1 MAAVTETSICNI
13 ALIKIGAERISNL
26 TQDKKEAKL
35 CNRLYAPSRD
45 MLLRLHP
52 WNFAIERAEL
62 AQLDDVPIADYSYQY
77 QLPTNP
83 ECLRILEVTE
93 SLSKW
98 VVEGDYL
105 LIDDGAVEI
114 RYIKRV
120 IDPTKF
126 DTGFV
131 ELLADKL
138 ASDLAIPITH
148 NLRLAGLMKAE
159 YRSSLIRI
167 RGMDYM
173 EEEKESD
180 EPDLWTD

>member
-1 MAAVTETSICNI
+1 MAATTETSICNI
-13 ALIKIGAERISNL
+13 ALIKIGADRILNL

-35 CNRLYAPSRD
+35 CNRLYVPSRD

-52 WNFAIERAEL
+52 WNFATERAEL
-62 AQLDDVPIADYSYQY
+62 AQLDDAPIADYSYQY
-77 QLPTNP
+77 QLPTTP
-83 ECLRILEVTE
+83 KCLRILEVTE

-105 LIDDGAVEI
+105 LINDSAVEI

-120 IDPTKF
+120 VDPAKF

-148 NLRLAGLMKAE
+148 NLQLAGLMKAE
-159 YRSSLIRI
+159 YRSSLIRA
-167 RGMDYM
+167 RGADYM

-180 EPDLWTD
+180 EPDSWTD